1 MSTSSYLV
9 DLHSSCRLHHTLMTF
24 THHVDFITPC
34 RLHHTL
40 STSTHL
46 GNTFTSCRLH
56 HTLSTFTHH
65 VDFITLC
72 QHHHTLMAPPPHV
85 DFNTTSVQHIAAT
98 ATPQDIGTEQGV
110 VQGHRA
116 PCAWIMVCLHRFA
129 SLLLHWMVALLT
141 RQVGSPKTKGAL
153 QFKLRAVWNLRA
165 SLPGLPAT
173 SHLETPSEFAADRSV
188 ACLRAVW
195 NLRAL
200 LPGLPAMHCSSCLGD
215 GGWWMDSWLVGGH
228 IHGLGWCLTSHKT
241 CLLVGGWWNT
251 CHGYESNLLNPPAL
265 VLTCSC
271 THLLLYSP
279 ALVLTCS
286 CTHLLLCSPTL
297 LLTCSCTHPLLHSQ
311 HNFLMLNCVMTSH

>member
-9 DLHSSCRLHHTLMTF
+9 DLHSSCRLHHTL
-24 THHVDFITPC
+24 
-34 RLHHTL
+34 
-40 STSTHL
+40 STSPHL
-46 GNTFTSCRLH
+46 DGASTSCRLQH
-56 HTLSTFTHH
+56 NISATHRRHSYPAGHWNRTGCGSRPQGPLRMDHGLFTS
-65 VDFITLC
+65 L
-72 QHHHTLMAPPPHV
+72 
-85 DFNTTSVQHIAAT
+85 
-98 ATPQDIGTEQGV
+98 
-110 VQGHRA
+110 
-116 PCAWIMVCLHRFA
+116 RFA
-129 SLLLHWMVALLT
+129 LTSLDGGVTYQAG
-141 RQVGSPKTKGAL
+141 RQSKDQGRSPV
-153 QFKLRAVWNLRA
+153 RAVWNLRA

-279 ALVLTCS
+279 ALVLTYS
-286 CTHLLLCSPTL
+286 FAHLLLHSPAPALATQL
-297 LLTCSCTHPLLHSQ
+297 PYA
-311 HNFLMLNCVMTSH
+311 